1 MTQYVVVEVDD
12 FALVGTEVVVFGPY
26 VSSKEA
32 EQARRIRH
40 MDFVMEGRHRYPRT
54 YVKPIEEGPR

>member
-12 FALVGTEVVVFGPY
+12 SGVVGTEVKVFGLY

-32 EQARRIRH
+32 EHARRSRH
-40 MDFVMEGRHRYPRT
+40 MDFVMEGRYRHPKT
-54 YVKPIEEGPR
+54 YVKPIKEGPR

>member
-12 FALVGTEVVVFGPY
+12 SGVVGTEVKVFGLY

-32 EQARRIRH
+32 EQARRCRH
-40 MDFVMEGRHRYPRT
+40 MDFVMEGRYRYPKT